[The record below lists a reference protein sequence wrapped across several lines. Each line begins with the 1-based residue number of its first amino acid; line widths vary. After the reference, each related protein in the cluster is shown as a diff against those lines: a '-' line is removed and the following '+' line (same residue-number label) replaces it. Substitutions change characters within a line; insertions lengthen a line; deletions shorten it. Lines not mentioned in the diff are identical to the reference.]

1 MPAMQRDRV
10 SLNELTLRRTVIGGD
25 TLDNDYCVIH
35 EGRRIGRIR
44 EATER
49 GGFNPGWSWHI
60 DPRRCLSRHEA
71 PAGRAERGDVK
82 QPWVNIWPKTS
93 RKDAK
98 TTPGTG
104 RKQAGDEKGLET
116 G

>member
-60 DPRRCLSRHEA
+60 DPPL
-71 PAGRAERGDVK
+71 PIP
-82 QPWVNIWPKTS
+82 PW
-93 RKDAK
+93 
-98 TTPGTG
+98 GTG
-104 RKQAGDEKGLET
+104 GPG
-116 G
+116 